1 MNTKKNIFLNIVYVV
16 WWISLWSIF
25 DYLINIFSDEENRLL
40 VYFTTALISLYIIQY
55 NNRPLK

>member
-40 VYFTTALISLYIIQY
+40 VYFNTALISLYIIQY